1 MMPEENFEY
10 EEAMDADYEKELDDR
25 KEEAEEI
32 LANTK
37 KTEKLIKKVRKL
49 CTKLSRIPVIGPVIG
64 EFGIV
69 CDLISD
75 YINGTYREIPVSTIL
90 SFIAAF
96 TYLVSP
102 FDVVP
107 DVVPVLG
114 FCDDAAALKFA
125 LNAARNDLYAYAN
138 WKYSE

>member
-1 MMPEENFEY
+1 MPEENFEY

-64 EFGIV
+64 EFGIRY
-69 CDLISD
+69 CK
-75 YINGTYREIPVSTIL
+75 GARRPKVS
-90 SFIAAF
+90 
-96 TYLVSP
+96 Y
-102 FDVVP
+102 
-107 DVVPVLG
+107 VLQIT
-114 FCDDAAALKFA
+114 L
-125 LNAARNDLYAYAN
+125 
-138 WKYSE
+138 